1 MNCEE
6 PIIGVHV
13 YDDVFDASKFI
24 LQIEEDCA
32 NEWGPLSWNNSK
44 VGEGFYSEYRSS
56 RECGLMEIM
65 KPFPRI
71 KISELFY
78 ENLYDKIY
86 PCLQNYIQTY
96 NISRIALEPFVV
108 LKYMNGGNYRNH
120 SDFGPENERLFSMV
134 AFLDNTSTGGNLEF
148 PYFNTEI
155 KAKPKRVVLFPANFP
170 YSHIAHSVDDGI
182 KYSLVTW
189 FK

>member
-6 PIIGVHV
+6 PVVGVHV
-13 YDDVFDASKFI
+13 YDDVFDASEFI
-24 LQIEEDCA
+24 LQLEEDCL
-32 NEWGPLSWNNSK
+32 NEWGPLSWNDSK

-56 RECGLMEIM
+56 RECGLIEIL
-65 KPFPRI
+65 KPYPRI
-71 KISELFY
+71 KVSELFY
-78 ENLYDKIY
+78 DNIYDKIY

-96 NISRIALEPFVV
+96 NISRIAHEPFVV

-120 SDFGPENERLFSMV
+120 SDFGPENQRIFSMV

-155 KAKPKRVVLFPANFP
+155 EAKPKRVVLFPANFP